1 MVLNGFKF
9 SFLKVPLVIRSVHA
23 QKNVTGRFVS
33 TLIHPSP
40 PRPTTPFKNVM
51 KIFMKIFYL
60 SFSFRDIRID
70 SFAFLSLDSI
80 IVQLEIALN
89 SLYQKQPSRG
99 VLRERCFE
107 NMQQI
112 YGRTPL

>member
-23 QKNVTGRFVS
+23 QKNVTGPFVS
-33 TLIHPSP
+33 TPIHPL
-40 PRPTTPFKNVM
+40 RPTTPFKNFM

-70 SFAFLSLDSI
+70 FAFLSLDSI

-99 VLRERCFE
+99 VLRKRSFE